1 MNKNKEIAKKVV
13 DRIVATIEEGKPLP
27 WVKPWGRS
35 SHTVT
40 VQDGVKTVVL
50 QPSAWNRRGKQY
62 RGANTY
68 LPVGEYITY
77 KQAHDESFVPRK
89 GSKGWP
95 VVYWHFMK
103 KTTTDPD
110 TGEEKTETIPF
121 LKYYT
126 VFRVEDC
133 INVWFERLANGREI
147 AHAILDDDGNEIP
160 MTAKYSPKPTIVEY
174 PVCHTEHRENGGD
187 LDDTAEDVIA
197 DYVSRAG
204 NGFYVKRDRDSD
216 RAYYS
221 PMGDY
226 VVVPR
231 REQFAKQ
238 SEYYSTMFHELGHS
252 TGHKT
257 RLNRFRADGSSAAFG
272 SEEYSR
278 EELVAEATAAS
289 VLNAI
294 GMEEANTFR
303 NSAAYIKSW
312 ASHLQADPMMY
323 VTAMTRA
330 QAAFDL
336 IVGVTEDETE
346 EDGE

>member
-50 QPSAWNRRGKQY
+50 RPSAWNRRGKQY

-77 KQAHDESFVPRK
+77 KQASDEGYFPRK

-126 VFRVEDC
+126 VFSVSDC
-133 INVWFERLANGREI
+133 VKI
-147 AHAILDDDGNEIP
+147 DDDGNAVA
-160 MTAKYSPKPTIVEY
+160 MTPKHSPKPTTIEA
-174 PVCHTEHRENGGD
+174 PVYHTEHRENGGD